1 MVSIVLIDIANEKGD
16 QEISKHIIQLTNF
29 SRLEDLNRCL
39 FLECCALYYSLLIP
53 LCSKKTTLMYFS
65 LFLWNLLLCYTSVT
79 PLFFWREGK
88 QNSISYTICGC
99 TIDLQNCVTM
109 LAIFLFLSRQFL
121 TSYMTY
127 GALMQYLHRTAAYDS
142 EFSFLVGIASS
153 KLIRGYRPWWSFFYL
168 VWFWEFESYVFDLL
182 VWTEH
187 FVEQSPEDLHK
198 HIITFRNP
206 VHAQEEATKRLAQ
219 LPRNNP
225 KADSCH
231 FYILVFGAQT
241 DQYAHILA
249 TVLIWFLREEGKMS
263 QFAVSLS
270 QGLMVDVSV
279 WSEKVESKVLQTR
292 ISSERL

>member
-1 MVSIVLIDIANEKGD
+1 MFQEDHPHVFFSVSME
-16 QEISKHIIQLTNF
+16 
-29 SRLEDLNRCL
+29 
-39 FLECCALYYSLLIP
+39 
-53 LCSKKTTLMYFS
+53 
-65 LFLWNLLLCYTSVT
+65 SVT
-79 PLFFWREGK
+79 LLFFCNSSFFWRGGK
-88 QNSISYTICGC
+88 QNGISYTICGC

-121 TSYMTY
+121 ISYMTY

-231 FYILVFGAQT
+231 FYILVLGAQT

-263 QFAVSLS
+263 QL
-270 QGLMVDVSV
+270 QCHCPKDWWLMLVFDLR
-279 WSEKVESKVLQTR
+279 K
-292 ISSERL
+292 